1 MKKLE
6 FKTFSIK
13 KLLITILYTIIIS
26 VFIGTTAL
34 FLLSIPEVIQ
44 LEVINNSLD
53 GDSET
58 LVKIGKVYQEQVD
71 QINKK
76 INEEK
81 ESYGE
86 DYPAEEILLYQFI
99 CKFSTSRIIQ
109 VYLFSLITGVI
120 LGIVIYIVA
129 IQNIPPKQ
137 VFIEL
142 VIAVII
148 LVMLILLFNIG
159 YEMVLNKAIN
169 KIGSTDIK
177 YSTDLDI
184 SNIVVLYII
193 VAIVIYII
201 HMIKQ
206 KVLTNKLNKQ
216 LNAK

>member
-26 VFIGTTAL
+26 VFIGTTVL

-44 LEVINNSLD
+44 LEVINSLD

-58 LVKIGKVYQEQVD
+58 LVEIGKVYQEQVD

-81 ESYGE
+81 ELYGE
-86 DYPAEEILLYQFI
+86 DYPADEILLYQSI

-129 IQNIPPKQ
+129 IQNIPQKQ

-142 VIAVII
+142 VIAFII
-148 LVMLILLFNIG
+148 LVMLIALFNIG
-159 YEMVLNKAIN
+159 YEMFLNKSIN
-169 KIGSTDIK
+169 NIGSTDIK

-184 SNIVVLYII
+184 SNIVILYII
-193 VAIVIYII
+193 IAIVIYII

-216 LNAK
+216 LNTK

>member
-44 LEVINNSLD
+44 LEVINSLD

-58 LVKIGKVYQEQVD
+58 LIEIGKVYQEQVD

-81 ESYGE
+81 ELYGE
-86 DYPAEEILLYQFI
+86 DYPADEILLYQFI

-142 VIAVII
+142 VIAFII
-148 LVMLILLFNIG
+148 LVMLIALFNIG
-159 YEMVLNKAIN
+159 YEMFLNKSIN
-169 KIGSTDIK
+169 NIGSTDIK

-184 SNIVVLYII
+184 SNIVILYII
-193 VAIVIYII
+193 IAIVIYII

-216 LNAK
+216 LNTK

>member
-26 VFIGTTAL
+26 VFIGSTAL

-44 LEVINNSLD
+44 LEVINSLD

-58 LVKIGKVYQEQVD
+58 LVEIGKVYQEQVD

-81 ESYGE
+81 ELYGE
-86 DYPAEEILLYQFI
+86 DYPADEILLYQFI

-129 IQNIPPKQ
+129 IQNILPKQ

-142 VIAVII
+142 IIAFII
-148 LVMLILLFNIG
+148 LVMLIAFFNIG

-169 KIGSTDIK
+169 NIGSTDIK

-184 SNIVVLYII
+184 SNIVILYII
-193 VAIVIYII
+193 IAIVIYII

>member
-44 LEVINNSLD
+44 LEVINSLD

-58 LVKIGKVYQEQVD
+58 LVEIGKVYQEQVD

-159 YEMVLNKAIN
+159 YEIVLNKAIN

-184 SNIVVLYII
+184 SNIVILYII

>member
-44 LEVINNSLD
+44 LEVINSLD

-58 LVKIGKVYQEQVD
+58 LVEIGKVYQEQVD

-129 IQNIPPKQ
+129 IQNIPSKQ

-142 VIAVII
+142 VIAFII
-148 LVMLILLFNIG
+148 LVMLIALFNIG
-159 YEMVLNKAIN
+159 YEMFLNKSIN
-169 KIGSTDIK
+169 NIGSTDIK

-184 SNIVVLYII
+184 SNIVILYII

>member
-44 LEVINNSLD
+44 LEVINSLD

-58 LVKIGKVYQEQVD
+58 LVEIGKVYQEQVD

-81 ESYGE
+81 ELYGE
-86 DYPAEEILLYQFI
+86 DYPADEILLYQFI
-99 CKFSTSRIIQ
+99 CEFSTSRIIQ

-129 IQNIPPKQ
+129 IQNIPQKQ

-142 VIAVII
+142 VIAFII
-148 LVMLILLFNIG
+148 LVMLIALFNIG
-159 YEMVLNKAIN
+159 YEMFLNKSIN
-169 KIGSTDIK
+169 NIGSTDIK

-184 SNIVVLYII
+184 SNIVILYII
-193 VAIVIYII
+193 IAIVIYII

-216 LNAK
+216 LNTK

>member
-44 LEVINNSLD
+44 LEVINSLD

-58 LVKIGKVYQEQVD
+58 LVKIGKVYQEQVN

>member
-44 LEVINNSLD
+44 LEVINSLD

-58 LVKIGKVYQEQVD
+58 LVEIGKVYQEQVD

-81 ESYGE
+81 ELYGE
-86 DYPAEEILLYQFI
+86 DYPAYEILLYQFI

-129 IQNIPPKQ
+129 IQNIPQKQ

-142 VIAVII
+142 VIAFII
-148 LVMLILLFNIG
+148 LVMLIALFNIG
-159 YEMVLNKAIN
+159 YEMFLNKSIN
-169 KIGSTDIK
+169 NIGSTDIK

-184 SNIVVLYII
+184 SNIVILYII
-193 VAIVIYII
+193 IAIVIYII

-216 LNAK
+216 LNTK

>member
-44 LEVINNSLD
+44 LEVINSLD

-58 LVKIGKVYQEQVD
+58 LVEIGKVYQEQVD

-81 ESYGE
+81 ELYGE
-86 DYPAEEILLYQFI
+86 DYPADEILLYQFI

>member
-13 KLLITILYTIIIS
+13 KLLVTILYIIIIS

-44 LEVINNSLD
+44 LEVINSLD

-58 LVKIGKVYQEQVD
+58 LVEIGKVYQEQVD

-81 ESYGE
+81 ELYGE

-109 VYLFSLITGVI
+109 VYLFSLIIGVI
-120 LGIVIYIVA
+120 LGIVIYIIA

-142 VIAVII
+142 VIAFII
-148 LVMLILLFNIG
+148 LVMLIALFNIG
-159 YEMVLNKAIN
+159 YEMFLNKAIN
-169 KIGSTDIK
+169 NIGSTDIK

-184 SNIVVLYII
+184 SNIVILYII
-193 VAIVIYII
+193 IAIVIYII

>member
-34 FLLSIPEVIQ
+34 FLLSIPEVLQ
-44 LEVINNSLD
+44 LEVINSLD

-58 LVKIGKVYQEQVD
+58 LVEIGKVYQEQVD

-159 YEMVLNKAIN
+159 YEIVLNKAIN

-184 SNIVVLYII
+184 SNIVILYII

-201 HMIKQ
+201 HMIRQ